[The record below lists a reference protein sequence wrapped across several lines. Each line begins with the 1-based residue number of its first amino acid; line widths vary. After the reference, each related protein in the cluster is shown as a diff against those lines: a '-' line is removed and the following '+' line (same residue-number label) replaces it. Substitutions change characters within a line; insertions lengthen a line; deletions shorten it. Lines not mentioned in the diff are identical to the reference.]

1 MSLVEFRN
9 MENKAQNK
17 SNPKAKQDLKLSFR
31 KLAAARGKFA
41 ASGQPTVTPHNQ
53 PSTTIAV
60 KVCTTKPAFI

>member
-31 KLAAARGKFA
+31 KLAAALHVGLVILLFM
-41 ASGQPTVTPHNQ
+41 
-53 PSTTIAV
+53 
-60 KVCTTKPAFI
+60 